1 MLQIQYQL
9 TFCLWVLSFSPEL
22 ATKLNK
28 FGVIPILADIL
39 SDAQKEKV
47 LVSPQKKKAQA
58 WKKKMAWIMRMESV
72 FRTRVW
78 TAWTRAGLDHLNPGP
93 DPVAIK
99 LTKI

>member
-1 MLQIQYQL
+1 
-9 TFCLWVLSFSPEL
+9 VLSFSPEL

-47 LVSPQKKKAQA
+47 LVCFLHPERKSSSQEKENGMDNANG
-58 WKKKMAWIMRMESV
+58 IR
-72 FRTRVW
+72 
-78 TAWTRAGLDHLNPGP
+78 LDTLNPGP
-93 DPVAIK
+93 DPVAMK

>member
-1 MLQIQYQL
+1 MFQNQYQL

-47 LVSPQKKKAQA
+47 LVC
-58 WKKKMAWIMRMESV
+58 
-72 FRTRVW
+72 FLHRVLKEKW
-78 TAWTRAGLDHLNPGP
+78 LE
-93 DPVAIK
+93 K
-99 LTKI
+99 CE